1 MTAAGVLLA
10 AAGVLHAD
18 QPSLEDALEVVDV
31 FLAEEEVV
39 EELLVLHADQDAG
52 SVLDD
57 EVDVFLAGVVVVV
70 DDDDQASQ
78 VLSRL

>member
-1 MTAAGVLLA
+1 M
-10 AAGVLHAD
+10 
-18 QPSLEDALEVVDV
+18 VDV
-31 FLAEEEVV
+31 FLAEEVV